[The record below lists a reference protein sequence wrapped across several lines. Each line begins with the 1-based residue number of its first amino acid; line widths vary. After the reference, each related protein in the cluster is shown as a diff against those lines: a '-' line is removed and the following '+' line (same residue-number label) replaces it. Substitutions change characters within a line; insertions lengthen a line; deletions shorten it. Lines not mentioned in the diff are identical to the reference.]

1 LLLVGVDAE
10 GIAFLYIKQMGKTFE
25 YGSGDG
31 ASSSVPML
39 VSLSRSSYDDL
50 LDDDDD
56 DEDGS
61 DDEYNITN
69 VSSKEAVAASPSSYP
84 PSSPNKIDDGSI
96 EIDDSYAEFLSL
108 LGMSAYDIV
117 QHNSGIKSIVQ
128 HPIYLPNDSYEDF
141 LTFFGIIDPIVNP
154 SGYEIQEKSIFRFAI
169 TSDKSFDSVS
179 LDYMSAMCD
188 MDEWS
193 TGSNGGVVVASPHG
207 SSIELSC
214 EERMA
219 ILKEVETHL
228 ELLKEFVGVVPDDE
242 LADRKKALYAVL
254 PTIPPGASDPKKKQS
269 RLAIATTASATSV
282 GEGQLVQYVLIVLVV
297 RYLVWGDNK

>member
-1 LLLVGVDAE
+1 
-10 GIAFLYIKQMGKTFE
+10 MGKTFQ
-25 YGSGDG
+25 YRSADG
-31 ASSSVPML
+31 ASSSVPTL

-50 LDDDDD
+50 LDEDD

-61 DDEYNITN
+61 CDVGYNTTN
-69 VSSKEAVAASPSSYP
+69 VASKEASVAALPSSNP
-84 PSSPNKIDDGSI
+84 PSLSDKIQSDDGKI
-96 EIDDSYAEFLSL
+96 EIDDSYAEFLSF

-141 LTFFGIIDPIVNP
+141 LSYFGIVDPLLDP
-154 SGYEIQEKSIFRFAI
+154 SGYNYEIQEKSMFRFAI
-169 TSDKSFDSVS
+169 TTSDKSSSFDSIS

-188 MDEWS
+188 MDDWS
-193 TGSNGGVVVASPHG
+193 TTGSSGGGGAVVASSPDG
-207 SSIELSC
+207 LSMELSS

-219 ILKEVETHL
+219 ILKEVEAHL
-228 ELLKEFVGVVPDDE
+228 ELLKEFVGVVPEDE

-254 PTIPPGASDPKKKQS
+254 PIIPPDASDPKKKRS

>member
-1 LLLVGVDAE
+1 
-10 GIAFLYIKQMGKTFE
+10 MGKTFE
-25 YGSGDG
+25 YRSADG
-31 ASSSVPML
+31 ASSSVPTL

-50 LDDDDD
+50 LDEDDD
-56 DEDGS
+56 DEDGIS
-61 DDEYNITN
+61 DVGYNITN
-69 VSSKEAVAASPSSYP
+69 VVSSKEASVAALPTSYP
-84 PSSPNKIDDGSI
+84 PSSTPDKMDDVNI
-96 EIDDSYAEFLSL
+96 EIDESYAEFLSF

-117 QHNSGIKSIVQ
+117 QHNSGVKSIVQ
-128 HPIYLPNDSYEDF
+128 HPIYLPNNSYEDF
-141 LTFFGIIDPIVNP
+141 LSFFGIVDPLLDP
-154 SGYEIQEKSIFRFAI
+154 LGYYEIQEKSMFRFAI
-169 TSDKSFDSVS
+169 TSDKGSFDSIS
-179 LDYMSAMCD
+179 LDYMSAMCN

-193 TGSNGGVVVASPHG
+193 TGSNGGGGVVIASPDG
-207 SSIELSC
+207 SSIELSS

-254 PTIPPGASDPKKKQS
+254 PTIPPDASDPKKKKQS

>member
-1 LLLVGVDAE
+1 M
-10 GIAFLYIKQMGKTFE
+10 KQMGKTFE
-25 YGSGDG
+25 YRSADG
-31 ASSSVPML
+31 ASSVPTL
-39 VSLSRSSYDDL
+39 ISLSRSSYDDL
-50 LDDDDD
+50 LDED
-56 DEDGS
+56 DEDIG
-61 DDEYNITN
+61 YNITK
-69 VSSKEAVAASPSSYP
+69 VSGKEAVAPPSSYP
-84 PSSPNKIDDGSI
+84 PLTSKIQMDDGRIKID
-96 EIDDSYAEFLSL
+96 EIDDSYSEFLSF

-117 QHNSGIKSIVQ
+117 QHHSGIKSIVQ

-141 LTFFGIIDPIVNP
+141 LSFFGIVDPIMNP
-154 SGYEIQEKSIFRFAI
+154 SGYEIQEKSTFRFAI
-169 TSDKSFDSVS
+169 TTSDTSFDSVS
-179 LDYMSAMCD
+179 LDYMSAMCGD

-193 TGSNGGVVVASPHG
+193 TGGVVVATPDG
-207 SSIELSC
+207 SAIELSS

-228 ELLKEFVGVVPDDE
+228 GLLKEFVGVIPDDE

-254 PTIPPGASDPKKKQS
+254 PTIPPDASDPKKKQS